1 MHKKRLLRRIMPFV
15 RPYLGL
21 VVQALV
27 TMFILSALALVGPL
41 PMKILIDKAFP
52 SRDFSLVAMI
62 LCGLVLLN
70 ALRQVLSFI
79 NSYTIRYV
87 GSRLVFDLRRKLFRH
102 LQKLSLSYYDSIR
115 PGEIMAR
122 LTSDVAAI
130 QSLITGTA
138 LQLLINVFTC
148 TAILVILFAMHWR
161 LALVALAVFPL
172 HLATYF
178 IFGRRVSA
186 SSRRSSQKSQ
196 EIYGSAYEA
205 VSSAKLI
212 RSFNAETRA
221 NKSFVRDTKE
231 GFSLGLDLGVLC
243 MKWNS
248 TEGVISSMWNIFFLG
263 YGATVVIS
271 GELQV
276 GSFLAFFSYVSML
289 YAPLWQFISMLN
301 QILPALVGMERVF
314 EVLDMV
320 PEVQDAANPVAIE
333 KISGVV
339 EFQDVCFSYNGD
351 EEVLKD
357 VSFKANP
364 GEMMAFVGPSGSG
377 KTTIAN
383 LITRFY
389 DRTSGTVLI
398 DGVDIAQVHI
408 PTFRDQIGMVLQETQ
423 LFSGTVEDNIRFGKP
438 EAPRE
443 EIVAAAKQANAHEFI
458 QHLPR
463 GYEAHI
469 GSMGM
474 RLSGGQR
481 QRIAIARAVLRNPR
495 ILILDEATSALD
507 TASERLVQEALNRLM
522 AGRTTFVIAH
532 RLSTVR
538 NADKIIAMEEGQ
550 IKQMG
555 THDELIETP
564 GLYRDLYQPQMAK
577 EAQASA
583 A

>member
-21 VVQALV
+21 VTQALV
-27 TMFILSALALVGPL
+27 TMFILSALALIGPL

-148 TAILVILFAMHWR
+148 AAILVILFAMHWR

-289 YAPLWQFISMLN
+289 YAPLWQFVSMLN

-333 KISGVV
+333 NIRGVV

-423 LFSGTVEDNIRFGKP
+423 LFSGTIEDNIRFGTP

-443 EIVAAAKQANAHEFI
+443 EIVEAAKQANAHEFI

-474 RLSGGQR
+474 RLSGGQL